1 MSEYEIVRLGN
12 GVRAVR
18 HYVPNSGVA
27 HVAVTIGAGTRD
39 ERDEQHGVAHLV
51 EHLLFKG
58 TPTRTAY
65 RISSALES
73 VGGELNAFTSKEE
86 TVLHAT
92 VPLDTVTKA
101 AELLADIA
109 FRSVF
114 AAEEVGKEREVIID
128 EINSYKD
135 SPSELIFDE
144 FEELLF
150 KGSPLGRNILGS
162 KANLKKVGRDDLL
175 RFTHDNFV
183 ASRVVFAVSSSLT
196 DKQFDALCKR
206 VLDRVEIASDRAT
219 ERLAAPAAIEPF
231 AVTKNKKLHSAHV
244 LLGGLAYSALD
255 ERRLEAALLFNVLGG
270 PTSIARLNQLLRERH
285 ALTYTVEASYVAFA
299 DTGLWTIYFSTEH
312 PKIERAMRLIDQELE
327 RVSSTSFTPA
337 QLARHK
343 RQFIGQLTLLGENRE
358 TMLLAA
364 SKSVLLYDKF
374 EDNSVVADQ
383 IAALDAERVR
393 AVAQELFQPTNR
405 AQLTYL

>member
-1 MSEYEIVRLGN
+1 MSEYEVVQLKN

-18 HYVPNSGVA
+18 HFVPQSGVA

-114 AAEEVGKEREVIID
+114 AASEVEKEREVIID

-135 SPSELIFDE
+135 APSELIFDE

-150 KGSPLGRNILGS
+150 KGSALGRNILGS
-162 KANLKKVGRDDLL
+162 KANLKKVGQADLL

-196 DKQFDALCKR
+196 DRQFCALCER
-206 VLDRVEIASDRAT
+206 VLGRIEIASDRAVD
-219 ERLAAPAAIEPF
+219 RAAAPVVVEPF
-231 AVTKNKKLHSAHV
+231 SITKNKKLHSAHV
-244 LLGGLAYSALD
+244 LTGGLAYSALD
-255 ERRLEAALLFNVLGG
+255 ERRIEAALLLNVLGG
-270 PTSIARLNQLLRERH
+270 PTSIAKLNQLLRERH
-285 ALTYTVEASYVAFA
+285 ALTYAVEASYVAFA
-299 DTGLWTIYFSTEH
+299 DTGMWTIFFSAEH
-312 PKIERAMRLIDQELE
+312 PKIERAMRLIDSELE
-327 RVSSTSFTPA
+327 RVSSTKFTDV

-343 RQFIGQLTLLGENRE
+343 RQFIGQLTLSSENRE

-374 EDNSVVADQ
+374 EANSVVAEQ
-383 IAALDAERVR
+383 IAALDAERLR
-393 AVAQELFQPTNR
+393 TVAEDLFAKEKQS
-405 AQLTYL
+405 QLIYL